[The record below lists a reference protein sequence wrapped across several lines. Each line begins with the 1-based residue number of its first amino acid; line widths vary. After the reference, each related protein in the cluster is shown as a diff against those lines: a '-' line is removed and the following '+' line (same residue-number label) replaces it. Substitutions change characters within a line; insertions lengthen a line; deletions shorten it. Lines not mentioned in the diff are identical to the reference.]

1 MQPSLQAWASQAAAL
16 AFLSDLRCSEVASY
30 AHQRTRQV
38 AMHTSLD
45 HTLYFHSAPP
55 QPLGW
60 VLVQLEAPWAADGR
74 AVVRMKMWSP
84 EGELL
89 ATAVQEALLRTEP
102 RTRVGAAPAGLA
114 AGGGYDQNG
123 PPHTSSKL

>member
-1 MQPSLQAWASQAAAL
+1 MQ
-16 AFLSDLRCSEVASY
+16 
-30 AHQRTRQV
+30 
-38 AMHTSLD
+38 TSLD
-45 HTLYFHSAPP
+45 HTLHFHSPAP

-102 RTRVGAAPAGLA
+102 RPRVGAAPAESA
-114 AGGGYDQNG
+114 AGVGYDQDG